1 MDKTKIDYENR
12 NLKPHSF
19 RHTLNT
25 LLRNAGQDP
34 AKIRAALG
42 WSGEAIQENYTHWQI
57 EHLQG
62 QATIVENLFP
72 NNTNSEEE

>member
-1 MDKTKIDYENR
+1 MTHAGIDYKSR

-34 AKIRAALG
+34 AKIRATLG
-42 WSGEAIQENYTHWQI
+42 WQQEKTQDNYTHWQI
-57 EHLQG
+57 EDLRDQSK
-62 QATIVENLFP
+62 VVDDLFKG
-72 NNTNSEEE
+72 